1 MKTRIDEVFKRY
13 DVAPVVKK
21 KVKKKP
27 NEFQENIV
35 VSFFFY
41 QDVILC
47 SLFYFVLPVVSIVSG
62 KHATELP
69 VKASMNL
76 SRCS

>member
-35 VSFFFY
+35 V
-41 QDVILC
+41 
-47 SLFYFVLPVVSIVSG
+47 
-62 KHATELP
+62 
-69 VKASMNL
+69 
-76 SRCS
+76 